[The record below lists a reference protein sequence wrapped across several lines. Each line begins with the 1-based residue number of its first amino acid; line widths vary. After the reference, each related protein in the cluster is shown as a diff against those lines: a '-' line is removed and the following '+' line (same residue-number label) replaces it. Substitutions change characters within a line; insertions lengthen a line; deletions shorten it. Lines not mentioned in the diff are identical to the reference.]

1 MTYSQDLTRVLD
13 YAKQI
18 TEEGSFKDID
28 LDILF
33 NALVCHSNLAVASIF
48 GFFDYEIETVF
59 TISKLNLASKKE
71 SKKKGSDYSRD
82 AQKVLEDARAVA
94 DYYEQSD
101 IRPEMLLLALA
112 SVKELP
118 FVLERIFEEINRE
131 VFITKVVEFINDI
144 GDFNFCETLE
154 GESLEKEE
162 SDMFVENRIL
172 DQFATNLNVKAKNG
186 EFDNL
191 IEYDDTIRKLATI
204 LCKKTK
210 PNAILVGASGAGKT
224 SIIEMLA
231 RQIVT
236 GNCPEL
242 LVNKVIYNVNLSSMV
257 AGTQFRGQF
266 EERLQRFVE
275 EAKKYDN
282 IILFIDEIH
291 TLVGAGGSG
300 SNKEL
305 EASNMLK
312 PALARGEISCIG
324 ATTAYEYNSTIKR
337 DAALDRRFEKLFVTP
352 PSSFQMAK
360 ILPKLIE
367 YYSLFHLA
375 EYDESFRENL
385 LPFCEKYMPN
395 RSYPDKAVDVI
406 DHCGA
411 MARMDFFKLPSNIT
425 ELKAELANDLCSV
438 QDIFGIEEKLEKLKE
453 QCHSWEEEKSTEKI
467 IINESHLR
475 NFFKTRLNIL
485 ANLESI
491 SQICEYLKANSLG
504 KEKDIDT
511 LAKEL
516 AQESFKRKLGP
527 TSVLFYGEKG
537 RGRTFLSKKIAEA
550 ARIFGAQVFEYNG
563 VEFDDKRKIVGGKYE
578 SDSLCQKVS
587 MLPNS
592 IIAIDDFDKVNSSL
606 NIIFEQILKEGK
618 LVVEGEVVDFSS
630 IVFVLFSG
638 TSSDKKVGFGDK
650 AGSNS
655 KVDPD
660 VKKQIPIQIELS
672 ELQKEH
678 LIKIVEEK
686 VKDLQINLAQKIDFD
701 VSIFEEIVNDSV
713 KKEDK
718 FLFIEAEINKKILP
732 KFI

>member
-1 MTYSQDLTRVLD
+1 
-13 YAKQI
+13 
-18 TEEGSFKDID
+18 
-28 LDILF
+28 
-33 NALVCHSNLAVASIF
+33 
-48 GFFDYEIETVF
+48 
-59 TISKLNLASKKE
+59 
-71 SKKKGSDYSRD
+71 
-82 AQKVLEDARAVA
+82 
-94 DYYEQSD
+94 
-101 IRPEMLLLALA
+101 
-112 SVKELP
+112 
-118 FVLERIFEEINRE
+118 
-131 VFITKVVEFINDI
+131 
-144 GDFNFCETLE
+144 
-154 GESLEKEE
+154 
-162 SDMFVENRIL
+162 
-172 DQFATNLNVKAKNG
+172 
-186 EFDNL
+186 
-191 IEYDDTIRKLATI
+191 
-204 LCKKTK
+204 
-210 PNAILVGASGAGKT
+210 
-224 SIIEMLA
+224 
-231 RQIVT
+231 
-236 GNCPEL
+236 
-242 LVNKVIYNVNLSSMV
+242 MV

-367 YYSLFHLA
+367 YYSLFHRA
-375 EYDESFRENL
+375 EYDESFRKNL

-411 MARMDFFKLPSNIT
+411 MAKMDFFKLPTNIT
-425 ELKAELANDLCSV
+425 ELKEELANDLSSV
-438 QDIFGIEEKLEKLKE
+438 QDIFGIEEKLVKLKE
-453 QCHSWEEEKSTEKI
+453 QCNSWEEEKSTEKI

-491 SQICEYLKANSLG
+491 AQICEYLKENSLG
-504 KEKDIDT
+504 KEKDIDS

-516 AQESFKRKLGP
+516 TQESLKRKLGP

-563 VEFDDKRKIVGGKYE
+563 VEFDDKRKIVGGRYE
-578 SDSLCQKVS
+578 SDSLCQKVA

-592 IIAIDDFDKVNSSL
+592 IIIIDDFDKVNSSL

-618 LVVEGEVVDFSS
+618 LVVEGEVIDFSN
-630 IVFVLFSG
+630 IVFILFSG

-660 VKKQIPIQIELS
+660 VKKQIPVQIELS

-686 VKDLQINLAQKIDFD
+686 VKDLQINLAQKIEFD
-701 VSIFEEIVNDSV
+701 ASIFEEIVNDSL

-732 KFI
+732 KFL